1 IVASLWKVN
10 DKSTMQ
16 IMDLFYTELKIG
28 KQKHIALAQS
38 KRNYLKNHPGQAS
51 HPFFWAGFISIG
63 NMETILN

>member
-1 IVASLWKVN
+1 
-10 DKSTMQ
+10 MQ